1 MAKTKKNKKLSTLLV
16 VLLLAAVAVGGM
28 LAYLTSED
36 SDVNVMTLG
45 NVSIDQFEKERTFD
59 ANGNVSGM
67 QNFTQGQALFPAVVT
82 NGIDNQAWAPNTEV
96 DLYYR
101 DYLGEDY
108 PGGNGTWQN
117 LNNVMDKFVFVKNT
131 GKSDAYYRTIFLFEA
146 DKTGFK
152 NAQGQGLI
160 HLNVNGHNNFIW
172 GPEDGDVND
181 ETLTVDVNGVTYN
194 VVVATYNVKLAPNEI
209 SRPSLLQVG
218 MDQQATNELVAQ
230 FGNTYDILVLSQAVQ
245 TEGFADATTA
255 LNTSFG
261 EVNVANVQKWFGG
274 MDKPIVVDNVQE
286 LDSALLAGGNVV
298 LTEDLAFSSS
308 DTNANSGYGA
318 TGISVKGGTLDGAGH
333 SLGINNWGTWDAAV
347 HTTGGTIKNLNIN
360 SGMRGIFMGSATA
373 DVYIDNVVI
382 DGTIYTFN
390 SDGGNKKYG
399 VYISNSIL
407 NGWTSHSD
415 VHKEVVYTDC
425 DFGEGNGYAFCRPY
439 GPTVF
444 KNCDFE
450 AGFEVEPIG
459 AVTFENCTVGGVALT
474 DDNLATLVTSNIANA
489 TVK

>member
-1 MAKTKKNKKLSTLLV
+1 MKKKLAATLSV
-16 VLLLAAVAVGGM
+16 VLILGLAVLGI
-28 LAYLTSED
+28 LAYLTDTD

-45 NVSIDQFEKERTFD
+45 NVSIDQFEKERVFD
-59 ANGNVSGM
+59 DEGNVISM
-67 QNFTQGQALFPAVVT
+67 KDFTQGQALFPAVVT
-82 NGIDNQAWAPNTEV
+82 NGPDNQAWAPNTGV
-96 DLYYR
+96 DIYYK
-101 DYLGEDY
+101 DYLGDEY

-131 GKSDAYYRTIFLFEA
+131 GKSDAYYRTVFLFEA

-152 NAQGQGLI
+152 NAQDQGLI
-160 HLNVNGHNNFIW
+160 HLNVNGHNNFTW
-172 GPEDGDVND
+172 GPDDGDVNE
-181 ETLTVDVNGVTYN
+181 ETLTVDVNGMTYN
-194 VVVATYNVKLAPNEI
+194 VVVATYNAKLAPNEI

-230 FGNTYDILVLSQAVQ
+230 FGDTYDILVLSQAVQ
-245 TEGFADATTA
+245 TEGFSDAATA
-255 LNTSFG
+255 LNTAFG
-261 EVNVANVQKWFGG
+261 EINAENVVKWFG
-274 MDKPIVVDNVQE
+274 DVEKPTVVDNVKD
-286 LDSALLAGGNVV
+286 LDSVLLEGGNVV
-298 LTEDLAFSSS
+298 LSEDLAFSSS
-308 DTNANSGYGA
+308 ETNANSGYGA

-347 HTTGGTIKNLNIN
+347 HTTGGTIKNLTIN

-373 DVYIDNVVI
+373 DVYIDNVII

-399 VYISNSIL
+399 VYISNSTL

-425 DFGEGNGYAFCRPY
+425 NFGECNGYAFCRPY

-444 KNCDFE
+444 KNCDFK
-450 AGFEVEPIG
+450 AGFEVDSRG
-459 AVTFENCTVGGVALT
+459 AVTFENCTIDGEPLT
-474 DDNLATLVTSNIANA
+474 ADNLSTLVISNIANA